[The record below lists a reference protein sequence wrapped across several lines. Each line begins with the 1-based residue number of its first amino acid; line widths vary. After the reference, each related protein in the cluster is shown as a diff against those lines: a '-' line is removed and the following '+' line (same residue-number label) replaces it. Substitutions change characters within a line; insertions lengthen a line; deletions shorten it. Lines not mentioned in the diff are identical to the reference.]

1 MALAVRL
8 AEAVDDNNDNN
19 DEGDDDDDDANDANR
34 QENRFRF
41 IKIEKGWLEHNSK
54 ASSALLKKHHRF
66 YITSVQCIK
75 VLTEQ
80 HPMIVISLLLL
91 QFTHVTTKI
100 RALRLKLKRY
110 CCLNTMNQA
119 RNTAEF

>member
-8 AEAVDDNNDNN
+8 AEAVDDNDDNN
-19 DEGDDDDDDANDANR
+19 DEGDDGDANDANR

-80 HPMIVISLLLL
+80 HRMIVISLLLL
-91 QFTHVTTKI
+91 LFTHVTTKI

-110 CCLNTMNQA
+110 CCLNTMNQT